1 MEHNKINFYIAEVIS
16 TVDAMDGGRIKV
28 FIPGVD
34 SQQDKDNISKIPYVL
49 PMLPRLL
56 QVPPQVGEA
65 VLVFT
70 QENDSTSDRFYIG
83 PLISQTIYKDYCPYS
98 VSMDMI
104 GSGEQKYVKPSPS
117 MDPENNGTLPDR
129 YDVALQGRFGTD
141 LLLKENEVQMRC
153 GFQLPSYYL
162 SKHQHFN
169 RKNPAYIQMKYA
181 SWIGKRNIEYNSVI
195 NIVADRINL
204 VSHNSDF
211 KLTEPSRLITDEE
224 IGNIVEKS
232 HPLVYGDELTNF
244 LQVLI
249 NIFEN
254 HTHAFAGLPPIII
267 STDEEKLH
275 PEWNNMLS
283 DTVTTT

>member
-34 SQQDKDNISKIPYVL
+34 ADKDKDDISKIPYVL

-56 QVPPQVGEA
+56 QISPQVGEA

-70 QENDSTSDRFYIG
+70 QERDSTSDRFYVG
-83 PLISQTIYKDYCPYS
+83 PLISQTIYKDHCPYE

-117 MDPENNGTLPDR
+117 MDSENNGTLPDR
-129 YDVALQGRFGTD
+129 YDIALQGRFGTD
-141 LLLKENEVQMRC
+141 VLLKENEIQMRC
-153 GFQLPSYYL
+153 GFQLPSNYL
-162 SKHQHFN
+162 SRHQHFN
-169 RKNPAYIQMKYA
+169 RKNPAYIQMKYS
-181 SWIGKRNIEYNSVI
+181 SWIGKRNVEYNSVV

-204 VSHNSDF
+204 VTHNSDF
-211 KLTEPSRLITDEE
+211 NLTMPNTLITDEE
-224 IGNIVEKS
+224 SGKIVEKS
-232 HPLVYGDELTNF
+232 HPLVYGDELVAM
-244 LQVLI
+244 LQHFI
-249 NIFEN
+249 NVFER
-254 HTHAFAGLPPIII
+254 HTHAIAGLPPIIVG
-267 STDEEKLH
+267 TDEEKLH
-275 PEWNNMLS
+275 PDWNNMLS